1 MEGKDCHATPSIG
14 WKVLRYNVFLV
25 VQAVALSKGGPGSL
39 YAHCAVAAA
48 DGTGFIVHGGRHVD
62 GDISD
67 VMWFF
72 DIKKQTWSKLP
83 VHVMHHTN
91 PPARFFHAMAGV
103 SLASADRAKA
113 VTAKGATAALIV
125 GGSIRS
131 PVLLCS
137 TETWMMFVD
146 PHTNDQ
152 IWRRLPDLPYGL
164 HYHQVVV
171 HHEAAFV
178 TAGQL
183 CSEVKQHTNLPH
195 LYLNHV
201 LRLDLSFW
209 LDDTVSDAHHKSAT
223 WHVHTQH

>member
-1 MEGKDCHATPSIG
+1 M
-14 WKVLRYNVFLV
+14 
-25 VQAVALSKGGPGSL
+25 

-48 DGTGFIVHGGRHVD
+48 DGSGFLVHGGRHVD

-67 VMWFF
+67 VLWYF
-72 DIKKQTWSKLP
+72 DIHKRLWHKLP
-83 VHVMHHTN
+83 IHVMHHSN
-91 PPARFFHAMAGV
+91 PAPRFFHAMAAV
-103 SLASADRAKA
+103 SLVGPNSAGSGS
-113 VTAKGATAALIV
+113 TTSATAAIIV

-137 TETWMMFVD
+137 TESWLLIID

-152 IWRRLPDLPYGL
+152 IWKRLPDLPYGF

-171 HHEAAFV
+171 HQQAAYI
-178 TAGQL
+178 TAGHL

-201 LRLDLSFW
+201 LRLDLRFW
-209 LDDTVSDAHHKSAT
+209 LDGSTSDHHNKAATEWSSHAVSKQTS
-223 WHVHTQH
+223 

>member
-1 MEGKDCHATPSIG
+1 M
-14 WKVLRYNVFLV
+14 
-25 VQAVALSKGGPGSL
+25 

-48 DGTGFIVHGGRHVD
+48 DGTGFVVHGGRHVN
-62 GDISD
+62 GDLSD

-72 DIKKQTWSKLP
+72 ELKKRSWHKLP
-83 VHVMHHTN
+83 VHVMHHSN
-91 PPARFFHAMAGV
+91 PPSRFFHAMSSIPVAGAV
-103 SLASADRAKA
+103 KGKA
-113 VTAKGATAALIV
+113 VTTTGATAAIIV

-137 TETWMMFVD
+137 AETWLLFID

-152 IWRRLPDLPYGL
+152 IWRRLPDLPYGI

-171 HHEAAFV
+171 HQQAAFV
-178 TAGQL
+178 TSGQL

-201 LRLDLSFW
+201 LRLDLTFW
-209 LDDTVSDAHHKSAT
+209 LDESLSDVHHKPAAEGQVVTSS
-223 WHVHTQH
+223 V

>member
-1 MEGKDCHATPSIG
+1 M
-14 WKVLRYNVFLV
+14 
-25 VQAVALSKGGPGSL
+25 QALSLSKAGPGSL
-39 YAHCAVAAA
+39 YGHCAVAAA

-62 GDISD
+62 GNISD

-72 DIKKQTWSKLP
+72 EIKKQTWRKLP
-83 VHVMHHTN
+83 VHVMHHSN
-91 PPARFFHAMAGV
+91 PPSRFFHAMAGV
-103 SLASADRAKA
+103 SLISAARGKA
-113 VTAKGATAALIV
+113 VAAKGVTAVLIV

-137 TETWMMFVD
+137 TETWLLFVD

-152 IWRRLPDLPYGL
+152 IWKRLPDLPYGI

-171 HHEAAFV
+171 HQEAAFV
-178 TAGQL
+178 TAGHL

-195 LYLNHV
+195 LYLNHA

-209 LDDTVSDAHHKSAT
+209 LDDTVSDAHHEPAAA
-223 WHVHTQH
+223 WHVHTQQ

>member
-1 MEGKDCHATPSIG
+1 MCIC
-14 WKVLRYNVFLV
+14 L
-25 VQAVALSKGGPGSL
+25 QAVTLPKGGPGSM

-48 DGTGFIVHGGRHVD
+48 DSTGFIVHGGRHVD
-62 GDISD
+62 GDLSE

-72 DIKKQTWSKLP
+72 NIKKRTWHKLP
-83 VHVMHHTN
+83 VHVMHHSN
-91 PPARFFHAMAGV
+91 PPSRFFHAMADVPLGNTAG
-103 SLASADRAKA
+103 ASAVA
-113 VTAKGATAALIV
+113 AKGVTAALIV

-137 TETWMMFVD
+137 TETWLLYVD

-152 IWRRLPDLPYGL
+152 IWRRLPDLPYGI

-171 HHEAAFV
+171 HQHAAFV
-178 TAGQL
+178 TAGHL

-209 LDDTVSDAHHKSAT
+209 LEDTVSDAHHKPAAT
-223 WHVHTQH
+223 WHVHAQQ

>member
-1 MEGKDCHATPSIG
+1 MLTADMLCVMQP
-14 WKVLRYNVFLV
+14 
-25 VQAVALSKGGPGSL
+25 VALSKGGPGSM
-39 YAHCAVAAA
+39 YAHCAFAAA

-62 GDISD
+62 GDLSD
-67 VMWFF
+67 VMWYF
-72 DIKKQTWSKLP
+72 DMHKRLWHKLP
-83 VHVMHHTN
+83 VHVMHHSN
-91 PPARFFHAMAGV
+91 PAPRFFHAMT
-103 SLASADRAKA
+103 A
-113 VTAKGATAALIV
+113 VPLVRQKGGKSGTTKGATAALIV

-137 TETWMMFVD
+137 TESWLLIVD

-152 IWRRLPDLPYGL
+152 IWKRLPDLPYGF

-171 HHEAAFV
+171 HQEAAYI
-178 TAGQL
+178 TGGHL

-209 LDDTVSDAHHKSAT
+209 LDETISDSHHKAAT
-223 WHVHTQH
+223 GWTSHKVDKLF